1 MMLKVKAG
9 KFLNIYKFTY
19 NNKLI
24 LYQHKWFI
32 YEECMFQNKKSNYSY
47 YEK

>member
-1 MMLKVKAG
+1 M
-9 KFLNIYKFTY
+9 Y

-32 YEECMFQNKKSNYSY
+32 YEECMFQNKKVIIVIMKSSIYFSFV
-47 YEK
+47 